1 MKSPNSCAMAINHL
15 LPSCRAI
22 ILSFISRV
30 IAFLFFSPEA
40 GGIDEYTKHDRM
52 QKHKTQCPRNAS
64 HTVHRGVLFT
74 CVMCGWLRAVA
85 CCCCPTSTESIVLH
99 IANPGTDQNSK
110 YSFHQMH
117 IASHHHKVKVI
128 INQGPCDKVYDG
140 LSLVWKMLFRGLSFS
155 TDLSS

>member
-1 MKSPNSCAMAINHL
+1 
-15 LPSCRAI
+15 
-22 ILSFISRV
+22 
-30 IAFLFFSPEA
+30 
-40 GGIDEYTKHDRM
+40 M

-74 CVMCGWLRAVA
+74 CVMYGWLRAVA

-128 INQGPCDKVYDG
+128 INQGLCDKVYDG
-140 LSLVWKMLFRGLSFS
+140 LSLGCCGHTHGGIHRFNLEVIGVDFIKITISIIGF
-155 TDLSS
+155 